1 MIPESA
7 GATPVGIFML
17 ADEYLEAAEHSA
29 KYAKGGT
36 NGPARLLAY
45 HACELFL
52 KTYLRSH
59 GEKVVTLRDYGHDL
73 STMLDAALKY
83 GLSPSEMI
91 TNHIAVATRR
101 KDYVRVRYLVV
112 DGEFGLRIEKVLHLA
127 TALREC
133 VRLALD
139 FNEYGMPNGDLW
151 AAPEPDDYLAAAGRP
166 KQPD

>member
-7 GATPVGIFML
+7 GATPFGIFML
-17 ADEYLEAAEHSA
+17 ADEYLEAAKHSA
-29 KYAKGGT
+29 KNAKGGT

-59 GEKVVTLRDYGHDL
+59 GETVTALRDYGHEL
-73 STMLDAALKY
+73 AAMLDASLKY
-83 GLSPSEMI
+83 GLSPSETI
-91 TNHIAVATRR
+91 TNHIAVATQR

-112 DGEFGLRIEKVLHLA
+112 DGSFGLRIEKVLNLA

-139 FNEYGMPNGDLW
+139 FNEFGMPNGELW
-151 AAPEPDDYLAAAGRP
+151 AAPEPDDYIAAGRP
-166 KQPD
+166 KQPN